1 MESKY
6 FNLILVSLDKF
17 KKFDS
22 ISSFSVNTTKGEITI
37 LPGHSDFI
45 TTLQEEQDIKIISN
59 NIEYNYHI
67 TDAMLSVHNGEVRIS
82 VNKFE

>member
-1 MESKY
+1 MEPKY
-6 FNLILVSLDKF
+6 FNLIIVGLDKF

-45 TTLQEEQDIKIISN
+45 TTLQEDQAIKIISN

-67 TDAMLSVHNGEVRIS
+67 SQAMLSVHNGEVRIS